1 MDPQYHNSHLD
12 EGRRDVGMEEKRTW
26 QGGGK
31 EGQRE
36 RRRSKGREGGG
47 KVHVHVRTGVEGG

>member
-12 EGRRDVGMEEKRTW
+12 EGRRDVGMEEERTW

-47 KVHVHVRTGVEGG
+47 RYMYMYVQV